1 MDAGSEWVNWTVDSV
16 EMSMSVV
23 VVGRRSSF
31 DQGMGYERATKSSR
45 IVWHSREESE

>member
-23 VVGRRSSF
+23 VVVGRRTIKVW
-31 DQGMGYERATKSSR
+31 ATNAQSHHLLYGIAGKKMND
-45 IVWHSREESE
+45 V